1 MIGMINQQNGL
12 LIQTS
17 GSATAGSEA
26 LRERERLRRELL
38 RRIFIRETKR
48 RAARGAAR
56 LP

>member
-17 GSATAGSEA
+17 GSVTADSEA
-26 LRERERLRRELL
+26 VRERERLRRELL
-38 RRIFIRETKR
+38 RRIVIRETKR
-48 RAARGAAR
+48 QAARGSAR